1 MRSTAPG
8 LLAVA
13 ILATTALTFPA
24 RADLVGKTVD
34 PTEMTTRAGDDSGAE
49 VDSFFGD
56 IGNFFEKG
64 ANAVAHTFENGAN
77 AVAHSNVGKTIGKA
91 GAQMYHGHVGQ
102 SFETLG
108 NGVADSDIGHSA
120 QKFGTQ
126 VYHGQIGDAAVTAGE
141 AIVDNNKY
149 VGKFNLGSDIANAA
163 GVHIPR
169 IPKLSS
175 EGELDEAKPED

>member
-1 MRSTAPG
+1 MRRTTFG
-8 LLAVA
+8 LLTAS
-13 ILATTALTFPA
+13 ILATTSFALPA

-34 PTEMTTRAGDDSGAE
+34 PAEMMTRAGDDSGAQ

-56 IGNFFEKG
+56 IGDFFEKG

-77 AVAHSNVGKTIGKA
+77 AVAHSNIGKSIGKA
-91 GAQMYHGHVGQ
+91 GEQMYHGHIGQ
-102 SFETLG
+102 GFETLG

-126 VYHGQIGDAAVTAGE
+126 IYHGQVGDAALTAGE

-149 VGKFNLGSDIANAA
+149 ISRFNLGAGIANAA
-163 GVHIPR
+163 GIPVPK

>member
-1 MRSTAPG
+1 MRSTALG

-13 ILATTALTFPA
+13 ILATTSFTLPA

-34 PTEMTTRAGDDSGAE
+34 PAEMMTRAGDGSGAQ

-56 IGNFFEKG
+56 IGDFFEKG

-77 AVAHSNVGKTIGKA
+77 AVAHSNIGKAIGKA
-91 GAQMYHGHVGQ
+91 GEQMYHGHVGQ
-102 SFETLG
+102 GFETLG

-120 QKFGTQ
+120 EKFGTQ
-126 VYHGQIGDAAVTAGE
+126 IYHGQVGDAALTAGE

-149 VGKFNLGSDIANAA
+149 ISRFNLGADIANAA
-163 GVHIPR
+163 GIHVPR

>member
-1 MRSTAPG
+1 MRGTVLG

-13 ILATTALTFPA
+13 ILASTALTFPA
-24 RADLVGKTVD
+24 RADLVGTLVD
-34 PTEMTTRAGDDSGAE
+34 PAEMTTRAGDDSGAQ

-77 AVAHSNVGKTIGKA
+77 AVAHSNIGKA
-91 GAQMYHGHVGQ
+91 IGNAGEQMYHGHVGQ

-120 QKFGTQ
+120 QKFGNQ

-149 VGKFNLGSDIANAA
+149 IGRFNLGSDIANAA
-163 GVHIPR
+163 GIPIPR

-175 EGELDEAKPED
+175 EGELDDAKPEE